1 MLCRSSEPSSAQ
13 LMALLTLWVLTVG
26 LPSPHLSTLW
36 AYPPV
41 EAVQVPIIRF
51 PWRWSQQSW
60 VQLILHQGKD
70 ETCPNP
76 VVYIYYHV
84 NGHKKS
90 YKNRCLFYKHL
101 ILDESHPQ
109 SRWVQL
115 HSLCYLNQRT
125 TSGSGPRGTDWP
137 ASRLLKQGSSGADD
151 LHP

>member
-1 MLCRSSEPSSAQ
+1 MPLLR
-13 LMALLTLWVLTVG
+13 ALLCPADGSPHLVGAHGGIPLASPIYFVG
-26 LPSPHLSTLW
+26 LPTCGSCPGSHHQ
-36 AYPPV
+36 Y
-41 EAVQVPIIRF
+41 
-51 PWRWSQQSW
+51 WRWSQQSW

-76 VVYIYYHV
+76 VVYIHYHV

-137 ASRLLKQGSSGADD
+137 ASQLLKQGSSGADD